1 MLDSQRERER
11 DGFDVESGGGTAIRL
26 EEEEEE
32 KCQGRHA
39 VAISVH
45 AELPALAAPR
55 RR

>member
-1 MLDSQRERER
+1 MQLDSQR

-26 EEEEEE
+26 EKDE
-32 KCQGRHA
+32 KEACEGRHA

-45 AELPALAAPR
+45 AEVPALAAPR